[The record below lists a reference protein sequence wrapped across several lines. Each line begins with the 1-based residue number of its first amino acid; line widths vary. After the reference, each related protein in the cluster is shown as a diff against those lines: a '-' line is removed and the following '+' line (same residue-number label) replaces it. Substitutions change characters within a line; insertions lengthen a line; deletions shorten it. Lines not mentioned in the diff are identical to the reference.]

1 MTNPKPTAERCNQQN
16 REIKPTNYIVPAYKR
31 RCILIDLPLLAIAF
45 VGVIFLT
52 LGAILVAL
60 ADSNKTDR

>member
-1 MTNPKPTAERCNQQN
+1 M
-16 REIKPTNYIVPAYKR
+16 KPTNYIVPAYKR

-52 LGAILVAL
+52 LGAMLVAL